1 MNPLIFWWLF
11 FWVQTLGYGIA
22 SYFGMFQ
29 LMWAAD
35 FSKIS
40 FVIFAAH
47 FFITLW
53 LGVKTHTK
61 MKGHKFREE
70 TGWFLAESMLTL
82 GMIGTVVGFIYMI
95 ETTIGSLSGA
105 VTVESL
111 RSLVNALAYG
121 IGTALWTTLIGLI
134 ASLCL
139 KVQLNNIEGI
149 IVAHRKY

>member
-1 MNPLIFWWLF
+1 MFWWLF
-11 FWVQTLGYGIA
+11 FWIQTVGYAIA
-22 SYFGMFQ
+22 AYFGVFH

-47 FFITLW
+47 LIITIW
-53 LGVKTHTK
+53 LGFKTHGK
-61 MKGHKFREE
+61 VKGVEFREDS
-70 TGWFLAESMLTL
+70 GWFLAESMLTL

-95 ETTIGSLSGA
+95 ETTIGTLGAA
-105 VTVESL
+105 VTVETL
-111 RSLVNALAYG
+111 RSLVSGLAYG

-149 IVAHRKY
+149 PVARRED

>member
-1 MNPLIFWWLF
+1 MKPLIFWWLF
-11 FWVQTLGYGIA
+11 FWVQTVGYAIA
-22 SYFGMFQ
+22 AYFGMFH

-40 FVIFAAH
+40 FVIFGAH
-47 FFITLW
+47 LAITLW
-53 LGVKTHTK
+53 LGVKTHGK
-61 MKGHKFREE
+61 VKGFEFRED

-95 ETTIGSLSGA
+95 ETTIGSLSGT
-105 VTVESL
+105 VTVEAL
-111 RSLVNALAYG
+111 RSLISGLAYG

-149 IVAHRKY
+149 QVARYEV